1 MTPPPLPEDDGQ
13 PIKPPGTVKAAT
25 VLAMLGGLIC
35 LIVGGYTLL
44 TTDEL
49 LSAAVSSYNQ
59 EITNCT
65 TQFQGIGDAVVIP
78 AGASEE
84 VNASATTCKSLQVL
98 TEDMISSA
106 KTQNVV
112 FSALVVVIG
121 LLAMV
126 GGWFMQA
133 GARWSRLAVTGAV
146 IISVILT
153 MAFAFST
160 LLTLAATLLMIVS
173 VMLCFVGKGAVY
185 FARLKA
191 RRAG

>member
-1 MTPPPLPEDDGQ
+1 MSFGLGDARKRPGIFDSFRAAMTPPPLPEDDGQ

-49 LSAAVSSYNQ
+49 LTAAVSSYNQ

-84 VNASATTCKSLQVL
+84 VNASATT
-98 TEDMISSA
+98 
-106 KTQNVV
+106 
-112 FSALVVVIG
+112 
-121 LLAMV
+121 
-126 GGWFMQA
+126 
-133 GARWSRLAVTGAV
+133 
-146 IISVILT
+146 
-153 MAFAFST
+153 
-160 LLTLAATLLMIVS
+160 
-173 VMLCFVGKGAVY
+173 
-185 FARLKA
+185 
-191 RRAG
+191 